1 MGIGSSEELPEDGS
15 PDPKRFYLVL
25 GQPGLRFRR
34 EPTQGPLLFH
44 VDAEGVY
51 EPTEG
56 GSSCYPL
63 GASVPAKQ
71 IMELEPV
78 AGSNGSLFKLHF
90 TIAAR
95 KPIRRLSVYIDVR
108 VEYESGV
115 GLKLKHGR
123 RVAPTQHC
131 VLSVLEAKEGHYV
144 TSSFPLKKLDSHHY
158 MSSSSNQNNNSENAK
173 ASDPPNRRLGA
184 SNTNTQISRLASAPL
199 AIVLY
204 MNDANHKNNESH
216 NNAQGSSGS
225 VQIQQPGGVSSPS
238 SRPASYSASQSER
251 RMTNMPS
258 PRFPPHGPPP
268 PPSTKY
274 PPAASPKR
282 GPNGVLQ
289 RNSYT
294 DAVNPNLQDLSSTVE
309 DCGCIQYTFLSLPP
323 PTYERSINP
332 PTSAAGPIHNNNNN
346 NSSSSNNTHPNPLQS
361 GHVIQSSSISRSQP
375 GGGFGSDGFSSSSG
389 STVEVVPGASSSPSS
404 SPLLPIS
411 CFHWENAILKQLLQ
425 LGHEVY
431 ELEDVF
437 ETGVDDD
444 RHGDEAAF
452 DLSGTEDEDEE
463 DGDGDLCAICLF
475 QPKNTTMLPCRHMCC
490 CEDCAAKVRLTS
502 NKCPIC
508 RCAIQ
513 KTMTL

>member
-1 MGIGSSEELPEDGS
+1 MIVSTSSEPRIGMGIGSSQELPEDGS

-34 EPTQGPLLFH
+34 EPTQGPLLFQ

-51 EPTEG
+51 EPNEG

-63 GASVPAKQ
+63 GASLPAKQ
-71 IMELEPV
+71 IMELELVP
-78 AGSNGSLFKLHF
+78 GSNGTLFKLHF

-95 KPIRRLSVYIDVR
+95 KPIRRLSVYVDVR
-108 VEYESGV
+108 MEYDSGV
-115 GLKLKHGR
+115 GLRLKHGR

-131 VLSVLEAKEGHYV
+131 VLSVLDAKEGHYV

-158 MSSSSNQNNNSENAK
+158 MSSSSNQNNGRNTTDTGNA
-173 ASDPPNRRLGA
+173 PNRRLEMPKA
-184 SNTNTQISRLASAPL
+184 NTQISRLVSAPL

-204 MNDANHKNNESH
+204 MNDTSH
-216 NNAQGSSGS
+216 NSTNADVSNNQGNSGS
-225 VQIQQPGGVSSPS
+225 TQIQQHGGGTIGS
-238 SRPASYSASQSER
+238 SRPLSYSASQSER
-251 RMTNMPS
+251 RITNMPS

-268 PPSTKY
+268 PPSNKFPTD
-274 PPAASPKR
+274 PSQKR
-282 GPNGVLQ
+282 GPSGLQ

-323 PTYERSINP
+323 PEYERSVHSSIS
-332 PTSAAGPIHNNNNN
+332 PTDQLSHTHN
-346 NSSSSNNTHPNPLQS
+346 NPLQS
-361 GHVIQSSSISRSQP
+361 GHVAQNNTTSRISAGGLGLDSS
-375 GGGFGSDGFSSSSG
+375 FNGSSATMDAVTRVSNP
-389 STVEVVPGASSSPSS
+389 STTPSF
-404 SPLLPIS
+404 PLN

-437 ETGVDDD
+437 EIGVDDD
-444 RHGDEAAF
+444 RHADENAF
-452 DLSGTEDEDEE
+452 DLSGTEDDEE
-463 DGDGDLCAICLF
+463 EEGDGDLCAICLF

-508 RCAIQ
+508 RSTIQ